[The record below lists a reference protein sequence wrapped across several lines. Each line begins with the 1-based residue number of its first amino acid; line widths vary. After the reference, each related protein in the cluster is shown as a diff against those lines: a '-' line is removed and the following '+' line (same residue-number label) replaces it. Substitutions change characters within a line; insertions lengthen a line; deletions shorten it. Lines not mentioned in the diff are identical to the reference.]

1 MIYQKEIYEI
11 AEKYRVKTITV
22 DKDWVLGH
30 FLNAMFSFED
40 IRENFVFKGGTCLR
54 KCYFPDYRFSEDL
67 DFTLLNSDFPVNDS
81 FIRKIIKKAE
91 EISGIKFSFE
101 RNKIQISKDIEQGYE
116 IKIKYWGADHKPSQ
130 QPPPATR
137 WHTFLKLDISHTEKI
152 LTDIQLKPINHNYS
166 DKENIV
172 SMIPV
177 YSIEEIV
184 AEKLRSL
191 MQRNRPRDI
200 YDLWYLLQSFDI
212 GKYKVLK
219 QLLTEKCDYKN
230 IGFSGVSD
238 FVNEKKSRRNKRE
251 WESSLNHHL
260 PEGKLPGFDTV
271 YQTLH
276 NLIDKILIQKI

>member
-1 MIYQKEIYEI
+1 MIPQNEIRDI
-11 AEKYRVKTITV
+11 ADKYRVKTITV

-30 FLNAMFSFED
+30 FLNAMFYFEN

-54 KCYFPDYRFSEDL
+54 KCYIPDYRFSEDL
-67 DFTLLNSDFPVNDS
+67 DFTLLNKDFPVNDS
-81 FIRKIIKKAE
+81 FIRNIIKKAE

-101 RNKIQISKDIEQGYE
+101 RNKTQISKDIEQGYE
-116 IKIKYWGADHKPSQ
+116 IKIKYWGADHKPFQ
-130 QPPPATR
+130 QPAPAIR
-137 WHTFLKLDISHTEKI
+137 WHTFIKLDISHTEKI
-152 LTDIQLKPINHNYS
+152 LTDIQLKPINHNYT

-172 SMIPV
+172 SLIPV

-230 IGFSGVSD
+230 IGFSGVAD
-238 FVNEKKSRRNKRE
+238 FVNEKKGRRNKRE

-260 PEGKLPGFDTV
+260 PDGKLPDFDTV
-271 YQTLH
+271 YQTLY
-276 NLIDKILIQKI
+276 NLINRILNN